1 MLLSEPPAKIR
12 GRFRRMEERARELD
26 VTESHYRNETAHIKV
41 HLHGRL
47 FEIDYM
53 TAGAN
58 HESEKRVRKK
68 RSRIQS
74 FTPGSRFRQMTTLA
88 KVDRRG
94 AVPTFLTLTYPAMWP
109 DDCSQWKKHL
119 DRFWRA
125 AVRAFP
131 SLAAMW
137 KLEPQRR
144 QAPHFHALCWGVS
157 RIPWQWLAVR
167 WACIIH
173 GIRGPKNFP
182 TGPGKSGAAEFREWL
197 DNTSTL
203 PDEVKESIRVGTK
216 IEKLRS
222 WNGVAYYVAKYI
234 SKGVEGGWENA
245 GRYWGVVGRAQM
257 PWSPVGE
264 EFINFRTAILIRRTA
279 RRYLRSKGVRVP
291 HQRRRV
297 SIITDNLAVW
307 LRVCEDACGR
317 AKVRTKGAP
326 SGAWVT
332 ATAEQV
338 RAAACESP
346 TPGAQIHYGVSIHSL
361 IL

>member
-12 GRFRRMEERARELD
+12 ARFRKMEERAHELD
-26 VTESHYRNETAHIKV
+26 VTESRYRRETAHVKV

-47 FEIDYM
+47 FEVDYIQ
-53 TAGAN
+53 AGADY
-58 HESEKRVRKK
+58 EDEKRKRPK
-68 RSRIQS
+68 RSRIHS
-74 FTPGSRFRQMTTLA
+74 FTAGSRFRQMTTLA

-94 AVPTFLTLTYPAMWP
+94 AVPTFLTLTYPAIWP
-109 DDCSQWKKHL
+109 DDCREWKKHL

-131 SLAAMW
+131 GLAAMW

-173 GIRGPKNFP
+173 GLRGPKKFP
-182 TGPGKSGAAEFREWL
+182 TGPGKRGAAEFRHWL
-197 DNTSTL
+197 DNTSDL
-203 PDEVKESIRVGTK
+203 PEEVKDSIRVGTR

-234 SKGVEGGWENA
+234 SKGVDGGWENA
-245 GRYWGVVGRAQM
+245 GRYWGIVGRASM

-264 EFINFRTAILIRRTA
+264 NFINFRTAILIRRTA
-279 RRYLRSKGVRVP
+279 RRYLRSKGIRIP
-291 HQRRRV
+291 HKRRRV
-297 SIITDNLAVW
+297 QIITDNLEVW
-307 LRVCEDACGR
+307 IRVCMDACDR
-317 AKVRTKGAP
+317 ASIRAVSAP
-326 SGAWVT
+326 PAKWTSASAEEARAVT
-332 ATAEQV
+332 YAEPV
-338 RAAACESP
+338 
-346 TPGAQIHYGVSIHSL
+346 PGAQIHYGVSIHDL
-361 IL
+361 IK

>member
-1 MLLSEPPAKIR
+1 MSLH
-12 GRFRRMEERARELD
+12 REISFE
-26 VTESHYRNETAHIKV
+26 TEICDYLAAHGWLYAV
-41 HLHGRL
+41 G
-47 FEIDYM
+47 DAATYD
-53 TAGAN
+53 
-58 HESEKRVRKK
+58 RVRKK

-94 AVPTFLTLTYPAMWP
+94 AVPTFLTLTYPATWSE
-109 DDCSQWKKHL
+109 DCREWKKHL

-131 SLAAMW
+131 GLAAMW

-173 GIRGPKNFP
+173 GVRGPKKFP
-182 TGPGKSGAAEFREWL
+182 MGPGKAGAAEFRHWL
-197 DNTSTL
+197 DNTSKL
-203 PDEVKESIRVGTK
+203 PEEVKESIRVGTK

-234 SKGVEGGWENA
+234 SKGVDGGWENA

-279 RRYLRSKGVRVP
+279 RRYLRSKGIRSP

-317 AKVRTKGAP
+317 AKVRTMGASPGTWVTVTPAQARAASFGPVPQGCVAEIFAP
-326 SGAWVT
+326 SKGGL
-332 ATAEQV
+332 
-338 RAAACESP
+338 R
-346 TPGAQIHYGVSIHSL
+346 
-361 IL
+361 